1 MADIQKLAEEIAS
14 LSLLEASQLKDL
26 LEEML
31 GVTAATGGMMMP
43 MGMMAGGAAP
53 AAAAAEEVEE
63 KTEFTV
69 ILKDA
74 GPKKINVIK
83 AVRAI
88 TNLGLKEA
96 KDAVEAL
103 PNKLLEE
110 VSKEVADNAK
120 AQLEEAG
127 AVVEIV

>member
-1 MADIQKLAEEIAS
+1 MADIQKLAEEIAG
-14 LSLLEASQLKDL
+14 LTLMEASQLKDL

-43 MGMMAGGAAP
+43 MGMVAGGAAP
-53 AAAAAEEVEE
+53 AAAAEEVEE
-63 KTEFTV
+63 QTEFTV
-69 ILKDA
+69 IIKDA

-96 KDAVEAL
+96 KDAVETL
-103 PNKLLEE
+103 PNKILEE
-110 VSKEVADNAK
+110 VSKEVAENAK

-127 AVVEIV
+127 AVVEIK